1 MKKISILI
9 ALILILGFA
18 NQSFAY
24 YEYNLSTPFSCW
36 NYIFHNKIRMSLSS
50 GCEIYYAWHNNLS
63 VKHKFT
69 YDMAKKMLK
78 HPNTIYPIKYEEIL
92 ASYIYKTKIDNLDY
106 HSPWSNLNYHFWLE
120 KAEIQNFFE
129 HEINENINK
138 WKWPSQNINMSS
150 YFIKLIKDNK
160 KFHNYYVKYS
170 PLFPLAKLDEQKILA
185 AKRGKVLSAIAKE
198 KALLGNNR
206 YKAINIMNNY
216 CLRHN
221 NCSVGY
227 NDTTYTNNGMG
238 YDIYTSADFV
248 LTVPFNAPDDFI
260 ITKSLFSTQLQH
272 QLVFMLKQ
280 NGFSNA
286 STMNLTTAF
295 VSYITQPPNK
305 KSFFYRASRYSKIKF
320 FNKHILNT
328 TQGLT
333 NMVATGDLKDF
344 NELVNLFTR
353 HLIKINK

>member
-18 NQSFAY
+18 SQSFASYHYKPIQFPILSKHHYTTKY
-24 YEYNLSTPFSCW
+24 YTG
-36 NYIFHNKIRMSLSS
+36 
-50 GCEIYYAWHNNLS
+50 GCLS
-63 VKHKFT
+63 VKHKLS
-69 YDMAKKMLK
+69 YSMAKKMLE
-78 HPNTIYPIKYEEIL
+78 HPNREYPIKYEEIL
-92 ASYIYKTKIDNLDY
+92 ASYMY
-106 HSPWSNLNYHFWLE
+106 NYFYPNGSFFWVK

-129 HEINENINK
+129 NVVPNLKITNK
-138 WKWPSQNINMSS
+138 ATSYGLSYTLNMFS
-150 YFIKLIKDNK
+150 YFMKLIKDNK

-170 PLFPLAKLDEQKILA
+170 PLFSLAKLDEQKILA
-185 AKRGKVLSAIAKE
+185 AKRGKVLLAIAKE
-198 KALLGNNR
+198 KELLGNNR

-238 YDIYTSADFV
+238 YTIYTSGSFM

-260 ITKSLFSTQLQH
+260 ITKTLFSTQLQN

-295 VSYITQPPNK
+295 VSYITEPYKPKFSNIIENEK
-305 KSFFYRASRYSKIKF
+305 PFDRYV
-320 FNKHILNT
+320 LNT
-328 TQGLT
+328 IQGLT
-333 NMVATGDLKDF
+333 NMVATGNLKDF
-344 NELVNLFTR
+344 NELVNLFVK
-353 HLIKINK
+353 HFIKINK

>member
-1 MKKISILI
+1 MKKISIFV

-18 NQSFAY
+18 SQSFASYRYNTIEISILNKHHYAMY
-24 YEYNLSTPFSCW
+24 Y
-36 NYIFHNKIRMSLSS
+36 S
-50 GCEIYYAWHNNLS
+50 GDFKPGEFS
-63 VKHKFT
+63 VKHKLS
-69 YDMAKKMLK
+69 YSMAKKMLE
-78 HPNTIYPIKYEEIL
+78 HPNREYPIKYERIL
-92 ASYIYKTKIDNLDY
+92 ASYMY
-106 HSPWSNLNYHFWLE
+106 WSGYSYSFWLK

-129 HEINENINK
+129 NVVPHFKITNK
-138 WKWPSQNINMSS
+138 ATSYGLSPNMLS
-150 YFIKLIKDNK
+150 YFMKLIKDNK
-160 KFHNYYVKYS
+160 NFHNYYVKYL
-170 PLFPLAKLDEQKILA
+170 PLFPLVRLREKELLA
-185 AKRGKVLSAIAKE
+185 AKREKVLLAIAKE